1 MAKFVPAYEDYS
13 VDALR
18 GVSVKDL
25 RREYTRMRDVAQ
37 KRVKRLQKE
46 FPEAKAG
53 QKVVKLYND
62 KGEVVKE
69 YLGFRELKDIHPND
83 LTKALSEM
91 AKFVNAKTSTVT
103 GQRQRMRKT
112 MTTLNKAIGGGKD
125 GQAGVTKENYWRVI
139 KILEEARKQKV
150 LYGSDKI
157 VTLAEDTLE
166 LSDSQ
171 FDSILDNLAKSIENA
186 DEFRGSLDNYMKARK
201 IEDYQRVD
209 MDDFISEI
217 GW

>member
-112 MTTLNKAIGGGKD
+112 MSTLNKAIGGGKD

-139 KILEEARKQKV
+139 KILEEARKQKI

-171 FDSILDNLAKSIENA
+171 FDSVLDNLAKSIENA
-186 DEFRGSLDNYMKARK
+186 DDFRGSLESYMKKKRIK
-201 IEDYQRVD
+201 QFQKVN
-209 MDDFISEI
+209 MDDFIKKI
-217 GW
+217 GR

>member
-1 MAKFVPAYEDYS
+1 MARFVPAYEDYS

-18 GVSVKDL
+18 GISAKEL
-25 RREYTRMRDVAQ
+25 RKEYTRMRDVAQ

-62 KGEVVKE
+62 KGEVVKW
-69 YLGFRELKDIHPND
+69 YSGFRELKDIHPAD
-83 LTKALSEM
+83 LTKALSEL

-103 GQRQRMRKT
+103 GQKQRMRKT
-112 MTTLNKAIGGGKD
+112 MATLNRAIGGGND

-139 KILEEARKQKV
+139 KILEEARKQKIV
-150 LYGSDKI
+150 YGSDKI

-171 FDSILDNLAKSIENA
+171 FDSILDNLAASLENA
-186 DEFRGSLDNYMKARK
+186 DEFRGSLDSYMKSRNIK
-201 IEDYQRVD
+201 NYQRVD
-209 MDDFISEI
+209 MDDFISEL

>member
-1 MAKFVPAYEDYS
+1 MARFVPSFDDYR

-18 GVSVKDL
+18 GISEKDL
-25 RREYTRMRDVAQ
+25 RQEYSRMRDVAQ

-53 QKVVKLYND
+53 QKVVQLYND
-62 KGEVVKE
+62 NGDVVKE
-69 YLGFRELKDIHPND
+69 YIGFRELKDIHPND

-91 AKFVNAKTSTVT
+91 AKFVNAKTSTVI

-112 MTTLNKAIGGGKD
+112 MATLNKAIGGGKD
-125 GQAGVTKENYWRVI
+125 GQAKVTEENYWRVI
-139 KILEEARKQKV
+139 KILEEARKQKI

-171 FDSILDNLAKSIENA
+171 FDSVLDNLAKSIENA
-186 DEFRGSLDNYMKARK
+186 DEFRGSLESYMKKKRIK
-201 IEDYQRVD
+201 QFQKVN
-209 MDDFISEI
+209 MDDFIKKI